1 MVFFIEQKDSI
12 HIEKDINFWLMSL
25 ALYMIIITVYKYQDV
40 SYHL

>member
-12 HIEKDINFWLMSL
+12 HIEKDINLWLMSL
-25 ALYMIIITVYKYQDV
+25 ALYMITVIVYKYQDE